1 MQVLQVGL
9 VLGAIFAIV
18 LCLFETI
25 PAPSFPERFVAV
37 RNLGGLSAP
46 LNWPEEFGWRQLR
59 GKAVVGPS

>member
-25 PAPSFPERFVAV
+25 PAPTFQKIFVAV
-37 RNLGGLSAP
+37 RNLRGLSAP
-46 LNWPEEFGWRQLR
+46 LNWPDEFGWHQLR
-59 GKAVVGPS
+59 GKAVVGSS